1 MSPGVTILL
10 LPEITLRAR
19 VAAMSGESSR
29 ILPSFTATSSGACRF
44 CPGSMTVPPLI
55 STSQSGVAAC
65 SAPWEG
71 EAPAAP
77 KLLEPSRPEPT
88 INLEN
93 CRRVSMERII
103 RPLHADF
110 KMEMWGE
117 RLARSRYQRS
127 CRTRLRESGWTA
139 WPVMLVC
146 FEVPAV
152 FRLAAF
158 GLDQRT
164 DLSARV

>member
-71 EAPAAP
+71 EALAAS
-77 KLLEPSRPEPT
+77 KLPEASRPEPT

-93 CRRVSMERII
+93 CRRVSMDRII
-103 RPLHADF
+103 RPFHADF

-117 RLARSRYQRS
+117 RHARSRYQRS
-127 CRTRLRESGWTA
+127 YRTHLRGSGWTV

-146 FEVPAV
+146 SEVPAGL
-152 FRLAAF
+152 RLAAF
-158 GLDQRT
+158 GPDSQTAL
-164 DLSARV
+164 